1 VADIDGVLAL
11 LERQRDQGLHPGAQL
26 YVSLRG
32 EVVCHAAVGEA
43 RAGVPLRPDHIT
55 MWYSSTKP
63 LTAVALLQLVER
75 GHLGLDDRVGRYVSG
90 WGAGKER
97 CTLRHVL
104 THMGGFARAETF
116 DDDISWDEA
125 MARIAAHPA
134 EYEPGT
140 RAGYHP
146 SSGWK
151 VLGEVVRVV
160 DGRPIEVYLADEV
173 MRPAGMADTWLGIPL
188 ADQERLGD
196 RLAPVHWTGHVV
208 PVVEDGELS
217 MRPYH
222 VEEVHDR
229 PWHRAKVEPG
239 GAGRGPAADLGRFYE
254 ALVLDGGARLFRRPE
269 TVSLLG
275 ACHRVGIADTT
286 FLAAV
291 LPYGLGV
298 QVAGGISGRV
308 GYRAFGH
315 GGMASSRG
323 LCDPVEELV
332 MVLVCNG
339 LPGPVENERRM
350 TEVTEAVYAAVCP
363 RPRGPRV
370 APASALS

>member
-1 VADIDGVLAL
+1 MAGIDAVLAL
-11 LERQRDQGLHPGAQL
+11 LDQQREEGLHPGAQL
-26 YVSLRG
+26 YVSLGG
-32 EVVCHAAVGEA
+32 EVVCDVAVGEA
-43 RAGVPLRPDHIT
+43 RAGVPLRPDHLT

-63 LTAVALLQLVER
+63 LTAVAVLQLVER
-75 GHLGLDDRVGRYVSG
+75 GELRLDDPVGRYVPG
-90 WGAGKER
+90 WGSGKEA
-97 CTLRHVL
+97 CTVRHVL

-116 DDDISWDEA
+116 DEDLSWEA
-125 MARIAAHPA
+125 AIARIAAHPA

-140 RAGYHP
+140 RASYHP
-146 SSGWK
+146 TSGWK
-151 VLGEVVRVV
+151 VLGEIVRVV
-160 DGRPIEVYLADEV
+160 DGRPFDAYLHDEV
-173 MRPAGMADTWLGIPL
+173 MRPAGMSDSWLGIPL
-188 ADQERLGD
+188 ADQERLAG

-254 ALVLDGGARLFRRPE
+254 ALLLDDASRLFRRPE
-269 TVSLLG
+269 TVSLLT
-275 ACHRVGIADTT
+275 ACHRVGIPDTT
-286 FLAAV
+286 FLTAV

-298 QVAGGISGRV
+298 QVAGGMSGRV

-323 LCDPVEELV
+323 LCDPVEGLV

-339 LPGPVENERRM
+339 LPGPVANERRM

-363 RPRGPRV
+363 RPRGPRI
-370 APASALS
+370 APSASLS

>member
-1 VADIDGVLAL
+1 MAGIDALLAL
-11 LERQRDQGLHPGAQL
+11 LDQQRDEGLHPGAQL
-26 YVSLRG
+26 YVSLGG
-32 EVVCHAAVGEA
+32 EVVCDVAVGEA
-43 RAGVPLRPDHIT
+43 SAGVPLRPDHIT

-63 LTAVALLQLVER
+63 LTAVAVLQLVER
-75 GHLGLDDRVGRYVSG
+75 GELRLDDPVGRYVAG
-90 WGAGKER
+90 WGSGKEA
-97 CTLRHVL
+97 CTVRHVL

-116 DDDISWDEA
+116 DEDISWEA
-125 MARIAAHPA
+125 AIARIAAHPA
-134 EYEPGT
+134 EYQPGT
-140 RAGYHP
+140 RASYHP
-146 SSGWK
+146 TSGWK
-151 VLGEVVRVV
+151 VLGEIVRVV
-160 DGRPIEVYLADEV
+160 DGRPVEAYLHDEV
-173 MRPAGMADTWLGIPL
+173 MRPAGMADSWLGIPL
-188 ADQERLGD
+188 ADQERLAE

-254 ALVLDGGARLFRRPE
+254 ALLLDDASRLFRRPE
-269 TVSLLG
+269 TVSLLT
-275 ACHRVGIADTT
+275 ACHRVGIPDTT
-286 FLAAV
+286 FLTAV

-298 QVAGGISGRV
+298 QVAGGMSGRV

-323 LCDPVEELV
+323 LCDPVEGLV

-339 LPGPVENERRM
+339 LPGPVANERRM

-363 RPRGPRV
+363 RPRGPRI
-370 APASALS
+370 APSASLS